1 MTSKQLVKKTL
12 NHEDAGKV
20 PIDFGATAVTGMH
33 VSCVA
38 DLREYYGLEIHPVKV
53 WEPYQMLGE
62 IEDDLIEAIGID
74 IIGLSPPYNMFGV
87 KNENWKPLKTFWGQD
102 VLVAGNL
109 NTKLDENGDLLVFP
123 EGDLEAP
130 ASGRMPTS
138 GRFFDSINRQ
148 PPIDEENLN
157 PEDNLEEFALIS
169 DEDLDYYKTEINNLK
184 DSNRAIIGGI
194 AGLAIGD
201 IALVPAPFLKH
212 PKGIRD
218 IQEWYISTIMR
229 KDYMHSVFTK
239 QTEIA
244 IENLKR
250 IFSVIGN
257 NIDALFIC
265 GTDFG
270 TQIST
275 FCSNEAYEELYAPY
289 YKIMNKWIH
298 ENTEW
303 KTFKHSCGAVETF
316 MENFISS
323 GFDIIN
329 PVQCSAT
336 GMEPQTL
343 KDKYGDRLTFWG
355 GGVDTQK
362 TLPFGNPDEVRAE
375 VLNRCEIFSKN
386 GGFVFDAIH
395 NVQAK
400 TPVENIVAMVDAVK
414 EFNGN
419 K

>member
-1 MTSKQLVKKTL
+1 MTSKELVKKTL
-12 NHEDAGKV
+12 NHQDTGKIPV
-20 PIDFGATAVTGMH
+20 DFSATAVTGMH

-38 DLREYYGLEIHPVKV
+38 ELRDYYGLDIHPVKV

-62 IEDDLIEAIGID
+62 IEEDLMDALGID

-102 VLVAGNL
+102 VMVAGEL
-109 NTKLDENGDLLVFP
+109 NTTIDKNGDLLVYP
-123 EGDLEAP
+123 GGDLNAP

-148 PPIDEENLN
+148 PPIVEENLN
-157 PEDNLEEFALIS
+157 PEDNLEEFNLLS
-169 DEDLDYYKTEINNLK
+169 DEDLDYYKTAIDSLK
-184 DSNRAIIGGI
+184 DSDKGIIGGI

-201 IALVPAPFLKH
+201 IALVPAPFMKH

-229 KDYMHSVFTK
+229 KDYMHTVFTK

-250 IFSVIGN
+250 IFGVIGN

-289 YKIMNKWIH
+289 YKKMNKWIH

-336 GMEPQTL
+336 GMDPQTL

-362 TLPFGNPDEVRAE
+362 TLPFGKPEEVREE
-375 VLNRCEIFSKN
+375 VLKRCEIFSKN
-386 GGFVFDAIH
+386 GGFIFDAIH

-400 TPVENIVAMVDAVK
+400 TPVDNIVAMIDAVK
-414 EFNGN
+414 EFNGG
-419 K
+419 

>member
-1 MTSKQLVKKTL
+1 MTSKELVKKTL
-12 NHEDAGKV
+12 NHQDTGKIPV
-20 PIDFGATAVTGMH
+20 DFSATAVTGMH
-33 VSCVA
+33 VTCVA
-38 DLREYYGLEIHPVKV
+38 ELRDYYGLDNHPIKV

-62 IEDDLIEAIGID
+62 IEEDLLDAIGID
-74 IIGLSPPYNMFGV
+74 VIGLSPPYNMFGV

-102 VLVAGNL
+102 VLVAGDL
-109 NTKLDENGDLLVFP
+109 NTTIDENGDLLVYP
-123 EGDLEAP
+123 GGDLNAP

-148 PPIDEENLN
+148 PPIVEENLD
-157 PEDNLEEFALIS
+157 PEDNLEEFNLLS
-169 DEDLDYYKTEINNLK
+169 DEDLEYYKTAINKLK
-184 DSNRAIIGGI
+184 DSSRAIIGGI
-194 AGLAIGD
+194 AGTAIGD
-201 IALVPAPFLKH
+201 IALVPAPFMKH

-229 KDYMHSVFTK
+229 KDYMHTVFIK

-250 IFSVIGN
+250 IFSVIEN
-257 NIDALFIC
+257 NIEALFIC

-289 YKIMNKWIH
+289 YKKMNKWIH

-316 MENFISS
+316 MESFISS

-336 GMEPQTL
+336 GMDPQTL

-362 TLPFGNPDEVRAE
+362 TLPFGKPEEVREE
-375 VLNRCEIFSKN
+375 VLKRCEIFSKD
-386 GGFVFDAIH
+386 GGFIFDAIH

-400 TPVENIVAMVDAVK
+400 TPVENIVAMIDAVK
-414 EFNGN
+414 EFNAD
-419 K
+419 

>member
-1 MTSKQLVKKTL
+1 MTSKQLVKKSL
-12 NHEDAGKV
+12 NHEDAGKIPV
-20 PIDFGATAVTGMH
+20 DFGATAVTGMH

-38 DLREYYGLEIHPVKV
+38 DLREYFGLENHPVKV

-62 IEDDLIEAIGID
+62 IEEDLMAAIGID
-74 IIGLSPPYNMFGV
+74 VIGLSPPHNMFGV
-87 KNENWKPLKTFWGQD
+87 KNENWKPLKTFWEQD

-109 NTKLDENGDLLVFP
+109 NTKLDENGDLLVYP
-123 EGDLEAP
+123 GGDFDAP

-138 GRFFDSINRQ
+138 GRFFDTINRQ
-148 PPIDEENLN
+148 PPIDEDKLN

-169 DEDLDYYKTEINNLK
+169 DEDLEYYKTTIEELK
-184 DSNRAIIGGI
+184 NSDKAIIGGI

-201 IALVPAPFLKH
+201 IALVPAPFMKH

-218 IQEWYISTIMR
+218 IQEWYISTVMR

-244 IENLKR
+244 IENLKKV
-250 IFSVIGN
+250 FGVIGN

-289 YKIMNKWIH
+289 YKKINKWIH

-336 GMEPQTL
+336 GMDPQTL

-362 TLPFGNPDEVRAE
+362 TLPFGTPEEVREE
-375 VLNRCEIFSKN
+375 VLERCEIFSKN

-400 TPVENIVAMVDAVK
+400 TPVENIVAMIDAVK
-414 EFNGN
+414 EFNA
-419 K
+419 

>member
-1 MTSKQLVKKTL
+1 MTSKELVKKTL
-12 NHEDAGKV
+12 NHEYAGKIPV
-20 PIDFGATAVTGMH
+20 DFSATAVTGMH

-38 DLREYYGLEIHPVKV
+38 ELRDYYGLDNHPVKV

-62 IEDDLIEAIGID
+62 IEEDLMDALGID
-74 IIGLSPPYNMFGV
+74 IIGLSPHYNMFGV

-102 VLVAGNL
+102 VMVAGEL
-109 NTKLDENGDLLVFP
+109 NTTIDENGDLLVYP
-123 EGDLEAP
+123 GGDLNAP

-148 PPIDEENLN
+148 PPIVEENLN
-157 PEDNLEEFALIS
+157 PEDNLEEFNLLS
-169 DEDLDYYKTEINNLK
+169 DEDLEYYKTAIDNLK
-184 DSNRAIIGGI
+184 DSDKGIIGGI

-201 IALVPAPFLKH
+201 IALVPAPFMKY

-229 KDYMHSVFTK
+229 KDYMHTVFTK

-250 IFSVIGN
+250 IFGVIGN
-257 NIDALFIC
+257 NIEALFIC

-289 YKIMNKWIH
+289 YKKMNKWIH

-336 GMEPQTL
+336 GMDPQTL

-362 TLPFGNPDEVRAE
+362 TLPFGKPEEVREE
-375 VLNRCEIFSKN
+375 VLKRCEIFYKN
-386 GGFVFDAIH
+386 GGFIFDAIH

-400 TPVENIVAMVDAVK
+400 TPVENIVAMIDAVK
-414 EFNGN
+414 EFNGG
-419 K
+419 

>member
-1 MTSKQLVKKTL
+1 MTSKELVKKTL
-12 NHEDAGKV
+12 NHEFAGKIPV
-20 PIDFGATAVTGMH
+20 DFSATAVTGMH
-33 VSCVA
+33 VSCIA
-38 DLREYYGLEIHPVKV
+38 ELRDYYGLDIHPIKV

-62 IEDDLIEAIGID
+62 IEEDLMDAIGID
-74 IIGLSPPYNMFGV
+74 VIGLSPPYNMFGV
-87 KNENWKPLKTFWGQD
+87 KNENWKSLKTFWGQD

-109 NTKLDENGDLLVFP
+109 NTKLDENGDLLVYP
-123 EGDLEAP
+123 GGDLNAP

-148 PPIDEENLN
+148 PPIVEENLN
-157 PEDNLEEFALIS
+157 PEDNLEEFNLLS
-169 DEDLDYYKTEINNLK
+169 DEDLDYYKTTIDNLK
-184 DSNRAIIGGI
+184 NSDKGIIGGI

-229 KDYMHSVFTK
+229 KDYMHTVFTK

-250 IFSVIGN
+250 IFGVIGN

-289 YKIMNKWIH
+289 YKKMNKWIH

-336 GMEPQTL
+336 GMDPQTL

-362 TLPFGNPDEVRAE
+362 TLPFGKPEEVREE
-375 VLNRCEIFSKN
+375 VLKRCEIFSKN
-386 GGFVFDAIH
+386 GGFIFDAIH

-400 TPVENIVAMVDAVK
+400 TPVENIVAMIDAVK
-414 EFNGN
+414 EF
-419 K
+419 

>member
-1 MTSKQLVKKTL
+1 MTSKELVKKTL
-12 NHEDAGKV
+12 NHEDTGKIPV
-20 PIDFGATAVTGMH
+20 DFSATAVTGMH
-33 VSCVA
+33 VTCVA
-38 DLREYYGLEIHPVKV
+38 ELRDYYNLENHPVKV

-62 IEDDLIEAIGID
+62 IEEDLMDAIGID
-74 IIGLSPPYNMFGV
+74 VIGLSPPYNMFGV

-102 VLVAGNL
+102 VLVAGDL
-109 NTKLDENGDLLVFP
+109 NTTIDENGDLLVYP
-123 EGDLEAP
+123 GGDLNAP

-148 PPIDEENLN
+148 PPIVEENLN
-157 PEDNLEEFALIS
+157 PEDNLEEFNLLS
-169 DEDLDYYKTEINNLK
+169 DEDLEYYKTAINNLK
-184 DSNRAIIGGI
+184 DSNRAIISGI
-194 AGLAIGD
+194 AGTAIGD
-201 IALVPAPFLKH
+201 IALVPAPFMKH

-229 KDYMHSVFTK
+229 KDYMHTVFTK

-250 IFSVIGN
+250 IFGVIGN

-289 YKIMNKWIH
+289 YKKINKWIH

-316 MENFISS
+316 MESFISS

-336 GMEPQTL
+336 GMDPQTL

-362 TLPFGNPDEVRAE
+362 TLPFGKPEEVREE
-375 VLNRCEIFSKN
+375 VLERCEIFSKN
-386 GGFVFDAIH
+386 GGFIFNAIH

-400 TPVENIVAMVDAVK
+400 TPVENIVAMIDAVK
-414 EFNGN
+414 EFN

>member
-1 MTSKQLVKKTL
+1 MNSKQLVKKTL
-12 NHEDAGKV
+12 NHEECGKV
-20 PIDFGATAVTGMH
+20 PVDFSATAVTGMH

-38 DLREYYGLEIHPVKV
+38 DLRKYYGLEIHPVKV

-62 IEDDLIEAIGID
+62 IEADLMNALGID

-102 VLVAGNL
+102 VLVAGDL
-109 NTKLDENGDLLVFP
+109 NTKLDQNGDLLVFP
-123 EGDLEAP
+123 GGDFDAP
-130 ASGRMPTS
+130 PSGRMPTS

-148 PPIDEENLN
+148 PPIDEEKLN

-169 DEDLDYYKTEINNLK
+169 DEDLEYYKSAIENLNNSDK
-184 DSNRAIIGGI
+184 AVIGGI

-201 IALVPAPFLKH
+201 IALVPAPFMKH
-212 PKGIRD
+212 PKGI
-218 IQEWYISTIMR
+218 WYISTIMR

-250 IFSVIGN
+250 IYGVIGN

-289 YKIMNKWIH
+289 YKIMNNWIH

-336 GMEPQTL
+336 GMDPQ
-343 KDKYGDRLTFWG
+343 
-355 GGVDTQK
+355 
-362 TLPFGNPDEVRAE
+362 
-375 VLNRCEIFSKN
+375 FSKN
-386 GGFVFDAIH
+386 GGFIFDAIH

-400 TPVENIVAMVDAVK
+400 TPVENIVAMVEAVK
-414 EFNGN
+414 EFNSE

>member
-1 MTSKQLVKKTL
+1 MTSKELVKKTL
-12 NHEDAGKV
+12 NHVDAGKIPV
-20 PIDFGATAVTGMH
+20 DFSATAVTGMH
-33 VSCVA
+33 VTCVA
-38 DLREYYGLEIHPVKV
+38 ELRDYYGLENHPVKV

-62 IEDDLIEAIGID
+62 IEEDLMDALGID
-74 IIGLSPPYNMFGV
+74 VIGLSPPYNMFGV
-87 KNENWKPLKTFWGQD
+87 KNENWKPLKTFWGQN
-102 VLVAGNL
+102 VLVAGDL
-109 NTKLDENGDLLVFP
+109 NTTIDENGDLLVYP
-123 EGDLEAP
+123 GGDLNAP

-148 PPIDEENLN
+148 PPIVEENLD
-157 PEDNLEEFALIS
+157 PEDNLEEFNLLS
-169 DEDLDYYKTEINNLK
+169 DEDLEYYKTAINNLK

-194 AGLAIGD
+194 AGTAIGD
-201 IALVPAPFLKH
+201 IALVPAPFMKH

-229 KDYMHSVFTK
+229 KEYMHTIFTK

-250 IFSVIGN
+250 IFDVIGN
-257 NIDALFIC
+257 NIEALFIC

-289 YKIMNKWIH
+289 YKKMNKWIH

-316 MENFISS
+316 MESFISS

-336 GMEPQTL
+336 GMDPQTL

-362 TLPFGNPDEVRAE
+362 TLPFGKPEEVREE
-375 VLNRCEIFSKN
+375 VLKRCEIFSKN
-386 GGFVFDAIH
+386 GGFIFDAIH

-400 TPVENIVAMVDAVK
+400 TPVENIVAMINAVK
-414 EFNGN
+414 EFN

>member
-1 MTSKQLVKKTL
+1 MTSKELVKKTL
-12 NHEDAGKV
+12 NHQFAGKIPV
-20 PIDFGATAVTGMH
+20 DFGATAVTGMH

-38 DLREYYGLEIHPVKV
+38 DLREYYGLENHPVKV

-62 IEDDLIEAIGID
+62 IENDLIEALGID

-109 NTKLDENGDLLVFP
+109 NTKVDDNGDLLVYP
-123 EGDLEAP
+123 RGDITAP
-130 ASGRMPTS
+130 PSGRMPLS
-138 GRFFDSINRQ
+138 GRFFDTINRQ
-148 PPIDEENLN
+148 PPIDEEKLN
-157 PEDNLEEFALIS
+157 PEDNLEEFGLLS
-169 DEDLDYYKTEINNLK
+169 DEDLEYYKSTLK
-184 DSNRAIIGGI
+184 KLNETDKAIIGGI
-194 AGLAIGD
+194 AGTAIGD
-201 IALVPAPFLKH
+201 IALVPAPFMKH

-229 KDYMHSVFTK
+229 KDYMHSVFEK

-244 IENLKR
+244 IENLKK
-250 IFSVIGN
+250 IFAVIEN
-257 NIDALFIC
+257 NIEAIFIC

-289 YKIMNKWIH
+289 YKKMNKWIH

-316 MENFISS
+316 MENFIAS

-336 GMEPQTL
+336 GMDPQTL

-362 TLPFGNPDEVRAE
+362 TLPFGKPEEVREE
-375 VLNRCEIFSKN
+375 VLQRCEIFSKD
-386 GGFVFDAIH
+386 GGFIFDAIH

-400 TPVENIVAMVDAVK
+400 TPVENIVAMIDAVK
-414 EFNGN
+414 EFNE
-419 K
+419 

>member
-1 MTSKQLVKKTL
+1 MMTSKELVKKTL
-12 NHEDAGKV
+12 NHQDTGKIPV
-20 PIDFGATAVTGMH
+20 DFSATAVTGMH
-33 VSCVA
+33 VTCVA
-38 DLREYYGLEIHPVKV
+38 ELRDYYTLDNHPVKV

-62 IEDDLIEAIGID
+62 IEEDLLDAIGID
-74 IIGLSPPYNMFGV
+74 VIGLSPPYNMFGV

-102 VLVAGNL
+102 VLVAGEL
-109 NTKLDENGDLLVFP
+109 NTTIDENGDLLVYP
-123 EGDLEAP
+123 GGDLNVP

-148 PPIDEENLN
+148 PPIVEEDLN
-157 PEDNLEEFALIS
+157 PEDNLEEFGLLS
-169 DEDLDYYKTEINNLK
+169 DEDIEYYETAIDNLK

-194 AGLAIGD
+194 AGTAIGD
-201 IALVPAPFLKH
+201 IALVPAPFMKH

-229 KDYMHSVFTK
+229 KDYMHTVFTK

-250 IFSVIGN
+250 IFGVIGN
-257 NIDALFIC
+257 NIEALFIC

-289 YKIMNKWIH
+289 YKKMNKWIH

-316 MENFISS
+316 MESFISS

-336 GMEPQTL
+336 GMDPQTL

-362 TLPFGNPDEVRAE
+362 TLPFGKPEEVREE
-375 VLNRCEIFSKN
+375 VLKRCEIFSKN

-400 TPVENIVAMVDAVK
+400 TPVENIVAMIDAVK
-414 EFNGN
+414 EFN